1 MEYERPVVALD
12 LMPTARPRPW
22 PSGSGS
28 SQPIMAL
35 AFSTVSGQSPSAGVS
50 PGTTSSPR
58 VARLRSRISTRS
70 MPRARAAASMFD
82 STAQLT
88 CGVPKPRKAM
98 AGVVL
103 DRIERAVMRTVGTLY
118 GPAAVYWLLATTRS
132 AMSA

>member
-22 PSGSGS
+22 PSGRGV
-28 SQPIMAL
+28 SQPISSM
-35 AFSTVSGQSPSAGVS
+35 AFSTVSGQRPSAGVS
-50 PGTTSSPR
+50 SGTTSSPR
-58 VARLRSRISTRS
+58 VARFRSRISARS
-70 MPRARAAASMFD
+70 MPSALAAASTFD

-103 DRIERAVMRTVGTLY
+103 DRIERAVMRTLGTL
-118 GPAAVYWLLATTRS
+118 
-132 AMSA
+132 